1 MVKQLDVTEVIGEVK
16 FNKFHFGMLF
26 WGSFIVVFDMYDLM
40 VYASILPSMVEAW
53 SLSPVVA
60 GNIGSYGPLGMMV
73 GALSFGYLADR
84 FGRKRLLA
92 IAVVLFS
99 VASTLAAIA
108 PGPTVFGVLRF
119 VAGLGI
125 GGVLPTVIAMLTDY
139 APKKLKSTFV
149 AILMCAF
156 SVGGILAAFVAMV
169 FIPLLGWQ
177 GVYWVAII
185 PVFALPFMM
194 KYFNDS
200 PARLLSEGRENEL
213 RRILGH
219 AAPEVDIPSEAVLYA
234 PQTTRG
240 SKRGGNF
247 TALFQDKRATGTI
260 MIWIAF
266 FMCLLMINGVSTWLP
281 NLMLGAGFEL
291 NSSLTF
297 MVALNV
303 GAIVGTLVMGRLADN
318 LGVKRVLVPM
328 FVVSALSLIV
338 LGLGGPAWALLLVV
352 AITGATTMGS
362 QNISY
367 SFASLY
373 YPSEM
378 RSTAVGFASGVGRLG
393 AVVGPTFGGYML
405 TLDQPVML
413 NFVGFAIPGIIA
425 AVAFSLVPLKRK
437 SKQSDTQDSE
447 LVEETV

>member
-1 MVKQLDVTEVIGEVK
+1 MAKQLNVTEIISEVK

-26 WGSFIVVFDMYDLM
+26 WGSFIVIFDMYDLM

-53 SLSPVVA
+53 SLSTVVA
-60 GNIGSYGPLGMMV
+60 GNIGSYGPLGMML
-73 GALSFGYLADR
+73 GALGFGYLADR

-99 VASTLAAIA
+99 VASALCAIA
-108 PGPTVFGVLRF
+108 PGPTAFGILRF
-119 VAGLGI
+119 IAGVGI

-139 APKKLKSTFV
+139 APKKLTSTFV

-156 SVGGILAAFVAMV
+156 SLGGILAAFVAMV

-200 PARLLSEGRENEL
+200 PTRLLAEGREHDL
-213 RRILGH
+213 RRILDR
-219 AAPEVDIPSEAVLYA
+219 AAPEALIPSDAVLSA
-234 PQTTRG
+234 PQTTG
-240 SKRGGNF
+240 APKRGGNF
-247 TALFQDKRATGTI
+247 TALFRDKRATGTI
-260 MIWIAF
+260 MIWVAF

-303 GAIVGTLVMGRLADN
+303 GAIVGTLVMGRLADKW
-318 LGVKRVLVPM
+318 GVKRILVPM

-338 LGLGGPAWALLLVV
+338 LGLGGPAWALLIVV
-352 AITGATTMGS
+352 AVTGATTMGS

-378 RSTAVGFASGVGRLG
+378 RSTAVGFASGIGRLG
-393 AVVGPTFGGYML
+393 AVIGPTFGGYML

-437 SKQSDTQDSE
+437 GQQSDSTERE
-447 LVEETV
+447 LLKETV